1 MELELSD
8 IQGYVVRGY
17 KYMMYSRYVML
28 NITEPALAKKFI
40 KNNVVGYNP
49 CKPPPHHTLF
59 KFCFYLIRLKSIGN
73 DERKP
78 RQFYP

>member
-28 NITEPALAKKFI
+28 NISEPALAKKFI
-40 KNNVVGYNP
+40 KNNAADVP
-49 CKPPPHHTLF
+49 M
-59 KFCFYLIRLKSIGN
+59 
-73 DERKP
+73 
-78 RQFYP
+78 